1 MTDLVIIT
9 GLIALMA
16 FGVERLSREISRRR
30 RVQRIMWRF
39 EDDRNRTGG
48 L

>member
-16 FGVERLSREISRRR
+16 FGVERFSHEISRRR

-48 L
+48 A